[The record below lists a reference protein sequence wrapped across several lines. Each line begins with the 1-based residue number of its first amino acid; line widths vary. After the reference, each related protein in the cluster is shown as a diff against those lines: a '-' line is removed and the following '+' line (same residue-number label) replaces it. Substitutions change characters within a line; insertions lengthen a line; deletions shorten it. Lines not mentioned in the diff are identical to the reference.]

1 MKALLVAGAVYAC
14 SVVAFGLYV
23 SFGCAAGPAD
33 TAPAPVPSAEASG
46 RLVVHEWGT
55 FTSFSGS
62 DGVPVGFRPDNSNLP
77 GFVYYQDGD
86 PNFKERRLSKDGTV
100 SMETPVLYFYADRET
115 KVSARVDFPKG
126 WITEWYPYAAASP
139 TRNSRNPRAEG
150 QSIRWEVKLL
160 VGESVTLPRE
170 EKGNQ
175 YYQARATD
183 AVPVQAEAK
192 VPETER
198 DPAVRGGTVVQR
210 ERFLFYRGVG
220 TFPPP
225 VSVRA
230 LGNGTVRVRNT
241 SGGRVGGLVLVTVK
255 GGKLGFTTLGALDAG
270 AETTAALPP
279 GDARPTD
286 LAEMLVKE
294 LTAAGLYEKEARA
307 MVKTWESAWF
317 GEEGARLLYL
327 VPPARTDELLPLT
340 VEPKPTEVARVLVGR
355 HDFLTPEQ
363 EAAFDRQAR
372 RARSGQ
378 PPLEADQEL
387 LRIGRFAEQAR
398 RMAAQRLEGGTA
410 PR

>member
-1 MKALLVAGAVYAC
+1 MKVLLVAGAVYAC
-14 SVVAFGLYV
+14 SAVAVGLYV
-23 SFGCAAGPAD
+23 SLGCGAGPVEA
-33 TAPAPVPSAEASG
+33 AAAPVPSAGASG

-86 PNFKERRLSKDGTV
+86 PGLKERRLSRDGTV
-100 SMETPVLYFYADRET
+100 SMETPVIYFYADRET
-115 KVSARVDFPKG
+115 KVSARVDFPRG
-126 WITEWYPYAAASP
+126 WITEWYPYATSP
-139 TRNSRNPRAEG
+139 PARNARNPRAEG
-150 QSIRWEVKLL
+150 QSIRWDVKLV
-160 VGESVTLPRE
+160 VGEAVSLPRE

-183 AVPVQAEAK
+183 AVPVQAEAV
-192 VPETER
+192 VPERER
-198 DPAVRGGTVVQR
+198 DPAVRGGSVVQR
-210 ERFLFYRGVG
+210 EKFLFYRGVG

-230 LGNGTVRVRNT
+230 LGNGAVRVRNT
-241 SGGRVGGLVLVTVK
+241 GGGRVGGLVLVTVK
-255 GGKLGFTTLGALDAG
+255 GGKVGFTELGALDAG
-270 AETTAALPP
+270 AETTIALPA
-279 GDARPTD
+279 GEARSAD
-286 LAEMLVKE
+286 LADVLVKE
-294 LTAAGLYEKEARA
+294 LTGAGLYEKEARA
-307 MVKTWESAWF
+307 MVKTWEAAWF

-327 VPPARTDELLPLT
+327 VPRARTDELLPLT

-363 EAAFDRQAR
+363 EAAFDRQAK
-372 RARSGQ
+372 RARGGQ
-378 PPLEADQEL
+378 PPLDADQEL

-398 RMAAQRLEGGTA
+398 RMAAKRLEEGTA